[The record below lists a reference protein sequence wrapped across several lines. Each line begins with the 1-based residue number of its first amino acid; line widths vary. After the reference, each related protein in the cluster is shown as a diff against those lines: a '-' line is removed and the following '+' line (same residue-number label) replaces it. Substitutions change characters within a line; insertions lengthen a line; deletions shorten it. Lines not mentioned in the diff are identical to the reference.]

1 MANRTTE
8 LLNAFGTTLAAE
20 MSSVAGSMTLNSTT
34 GLVAPL
40 YLVLEPDNGAQREY
54 VYVSAINASVCTVT
68 ERYLTGSAAGSGLTH
83 PVDSDVRMSPLAQH
97 IEDLNDRVDDALAQI
112 ASSGDHGGL
121 TGLGDDDHSQY
132 HNTARHAAVDHD
144 ALVDHGGVIGLG
156 DDDHTQYHTNARA
169 VTWHDA
175 DDHSSVTPGDIGAA
189 PSAQGVTN
197 GNTHDHSG
205 GDGNQIDHGGLAGTG
220 DDDHSQYHTA
230 ARATTWH
237 DADDHSGLEHV
248 LASFSEIGELTVKT
262 GALEFPLPYNC
273 TITEVKLRASTAP
286 TGAAVI
292 IDVNVDG
299 ATIDTGTKPQIAA
312 GSKDG
317 SDTVFTD
324 ASHLENQVMSVDI
337 DQIGSTIA
345 GSNLVVVVIGTRD

>member
-34 GLVAPL
+34 GLIAPC
-40 YLVLEPDNGAQREY
+40 YLVLEPDNGSQREY

-112 ASSGDHGGL
+112 ASGGDHGGL
-121 TGLGDDDHSQY
+121 TGLADDDHSQY

-144 ALVDHGGVIGLG
+144 ALVDHGSIGGLG
-156 DDDHTQYHTNARA
+156 DDDHSIYHTDARA

-175 DDHSSVTPGDIGAA
+175 DDHSAVTPGDIGAA
-189 PSAQGVTN
+189 PAAEGVTN
-197 GNTHDHSG
+197 GDSHDHAG
-205 GDGNQIDHGGLAGTG
+205 GDGAQIDHGGLGGLA
-220 DDDHSQYHTA
+220 DDDHTNYHTD

-237 DADDHSGLEHV
+237 DADDHSGLVHV
-248 LASFSEIGELTVKT
+248 LATFTELGELTEKT
-262 GALEFPLPYNC
+262 GTVEWPLPYDC
-273 TITEVKLRASTAP
+273 TITEVKLRVSTAP
-286 TGAAVI
+286 TGQAIVV
-292 IDVNVDG
+292 DVNVDG
-299 ATIDTGTKPQIAA
+299 TTIDTGTKPQIAA
-312 GSKDG
+312 SSQSGT
-317 SDTVFTD
+317 DTTFTD
-324 ASHLENQVMSVDI
+324 ASHLEDQVVSIDI
-337 DQIGSTIA
+337 DQIGSGTV
-345 GSNLVVVVIGTRD
+345 GSDLVVVVMGTRD